1 MLQFLYFKNDGLEYW
16 TPMVMIGIGIGV
28 FIAEIFGGLKA
39 AYGRYNKNNIGL
51 SAPIAWFIQECP
63 AFFVP
68 FYLLVSKGKTFMFN
82 EYSEINSNFVLL
94 IFFLIHY
101 FNR

>member
-51 SAPIAWFIQECP
+51 K
-63 AFFVP
+63 
-68 FYLLVSKGKTFMFN
+68 LLEPKFMGM
-82 EYSEINSNFVLL
+82 ILILL
-94 IFFLIHY
+94 KI
-101 FNR
+101 